1 MATES
6 YGRLKLLFVD
16 EAAHT
21 RLMLREMLRN
31 TQWPQAAF
39 ADSAA
44 AAFQQIRANVPD
56 VVITD

>member
-1 MATES
+1 VATES